1 MFLPDDLMVKN
12 DRMTMAH
19 SLEARVPFTDIGLA
33 RELVSWPTSLKMSGL
48 TGKQL
53 LRRGMQG
60 RLPSRILSK
69 KKVGLEM
76 PYSRWLTDEW
86 KEWSGDL
93 LLSETASA
101 GGLLDPSAIR
111 SIWEQH
117 QSHRID
123 HGRALWGLM
132 NFLTWYDLYLGSGDP
147 SSHMPEVRPAR
158 CQEASS

>member
-1 MFLPDDLMVKN
+1 MQE
-12 DRMTMAH
+12 R
-19 SLEARVPFTDIGLA
+19 
-33 RELVSWPTSLKMSGL
+33 WPA
-48 TGKQL
+48 
-53 LRRGMQG
+53 
-60 RLPSRILSK
+60 RILSN

-76 PYSRWLTDEW
+76 TYSRWLTDEW

-132 NFLTWYDLYLGSGDP
+132 NFLTWHDLYLGSGDP

-158 CQEASS
+158 GQEASS